1 MAGEWIKM
9 RADLHDDP
17 AVFRLASMLG
27 IDKYAVIGRLHT
39 FWSWADRHSVDGFVD
54 GAASTYVDE
63 VVRLEGFA
71 ESLVKVGWLEVTD
84 EGIRIPKFDR
94 HNGDSAKQR
103 ALKNE
108 RQARWRAGKD
118 AVVVED
124 VDAPPSTSASTREE
138 KRREEKKEPKSKAE
152 ASASRLPADWMPTE
166 GEISFCQTERPD
178 LNPVSVASQF
188 RDYWIA
194 QPGAKGR
201 KVDWPATWRNWVRN
215 QRAAANSTVSI
226 HKTTKFDAFAYVNR
240 NRPRENDERT
250 HEYIDVD
257 AQRVA

>member
-63 VVRLEGFA
+63 VVRFEGFA
-71 ESLVKVGWLEVTD
+71 ESLVKVGWLEVAD

-118 AVVVED
+118 GSVVNP
-124 VDAPPSTSASTREE
+124 VDASPSTEASTREE
-138 KRREEKKEPKSKAE
+138 KRREDKPPSHDAEKFGEFWSAFPRKDSKAD
-152 ASASRLPADWMPTE
+152 ALKAFVKL
-166 GEISFCQTERPD
+166 
-178 LNPVSVASQF
+178 
-188 RDYWIA
+188 
-194 QPGAKGR
+194 
-201 KVDWPATWRNWVRN
+201 KVDDELFALIMAGLERARESEQWTKDGGKFIQYAATWLNKRRWEDEESALNV
-215 QRAAANSTVSI
+215 TPL
-226 HKTTKFDAFAYVNR
+226 FA
-240 NRPRENDERT
+240 REK
-250 HEYIDVD
+250 YL
-257 AQRVA
+257 